1 MGNITLN
8 KLFIYCFTFFTLLS
22 TSVFASTSETQK
34 INGVINS
41 KLSLNLYE
49 LVESTRTFENESF
62 RGESFNGTF
71 IQNVE
76 YGAYISFRFFEI
88 YETKNMFSEQL
99 IQYKSLNNG
108 EFQYNEDSFKNKFGE
123 WFSNSV
129 LSISLGFEV
138 NDFQKIVEIRN
149 Y

>member
-8 KLFIYCFTFFTLLS
+8 KLFIYCFTSITFIS
-22 TSVFASTSETQK
+22 TSVFAATSETQK
-34 INGVINS
+34 INGVVNS

-49 LVESTRTFENESF
+49 LVESTTTFENESF
-62 RGESFNGTF
+62 RGDSFNGTF

-76 YGAYISFRFFEI
+76 YGAYISFRFFET
-88 YETKNMFSEQL
+88 YETNNLFSKQQ
-99 IQYKSLNNG
+99 IQYKSLNDG
-108 EFQYNEDSFKNKFGE
+108 EFQYIDDSFKNKFGE